1 MAVTIKDVA
10 RLAGVSPSTVS
21 RVCNN
26 NPAISRETRERV
38 QQAMVELGY
47 ELPTAPDV
55 AVQRIKNIGIVLPP
69 SDREAYENTFY
80 LKAIRGISQVCNQR
94 QVASTMVTGKD
105 YGEMLHSIQTLHR
118 SNSVDGFIMLYS
130 KKNDIVIDYLCEHGL
145 LYVIVGKPDELA
157 GQTVCI
163 DNDNLLAGREAADYL
178 YDLGHRRIGY
188 IGSKSDFVYAS
199 ERRSG
204 YQLSL
209 LLHDLPVRQDYCV
222 EMDGVNSDAA
232 ALRMLLGREDRP
244 TAFVVSD
251 DMLALALERVCVQMR
266 LSIPEDL
273 SIIAF
278 NNSLYAQVASP
289 QLTAVDIN
297 SFQLGQEAAV
307 QIINHAE
314 NPNLMATKI
323 IVPHRIV
330 ERDSCRKT
338 GA

>member
-38 QQAMVELGY
+38 QQAMAELGY

-55 AVQRIKNIGIVLPP
+55 AVQSIKNIGIVLPP
-69 SDREAYENTFY
+69 SDREAYENAFY

-232 ALRMLLGREDRP
+232 ALRTLLGREDRP